1 MSKKEK
7 IEMLEQAIDL
17 VCQAQNLVDEVMDG
31 DSHYESYGKY
41 GFLQLLGNGNEYDTS
56 LFNVV
61 ESLEEEGK

>member
-1 MSKKEK
+1 MSNQEK

-17 VCQAQNLVDEVMDG
+17 VCEAQNLVDEVMDG

-56 LFNVV
+56 LFDVV
-61 ESLEEEGK
+61 DFLEEED